1 MELKNMERGL
11 NTMKGT
17 ELKSSSALPA
27 DSGAAARLNN
37 LGIFFLNLNEFEFNF
52 LHNSRAHDIL
62 ITTKKKEEIFFLAFS
77 RLSCMTLPPT
87 ITSVLIP

>member
-37 LGIFFLNLNEFEFNF
+37 LGIFFNLNEFEFNF

-62 ITTKKKEEIFFLAFS
+62 ITTKKKEDFFFF
-77 RLSCMTLPPT
+77 
-87 ITSVLIP
+87 